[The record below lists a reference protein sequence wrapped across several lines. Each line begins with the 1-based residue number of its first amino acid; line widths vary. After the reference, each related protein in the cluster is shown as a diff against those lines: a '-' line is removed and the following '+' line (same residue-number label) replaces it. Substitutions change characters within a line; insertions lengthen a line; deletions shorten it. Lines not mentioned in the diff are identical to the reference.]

1 MLRKLQEDNMKE
13 KDKRVKQVSEVL
25 HSIKVIKMFAWEHP
39 LAARIERDRNEEV
52 KLYAD
57 AC

>member
-52 KLYAD
+52 RQVV
-57 AC
+57 C